1 MFHKTVPGSNL
12 TESLIKYQYSFELQ
26 TQKSITETIQL
37 MLDFVLHRSIKDT
50 NNIEISKQ
58 FKKEHLQ
65 NQLAA

>member
-1 MFHKTVPGSNL
+1 MFHKTVTGSNL
-12 TESLIKYQYSFELQ
+12 TESLVKYSFELQ

-37 MLDFVLHRSIKDT
+37 MLDFALHRSIKDT